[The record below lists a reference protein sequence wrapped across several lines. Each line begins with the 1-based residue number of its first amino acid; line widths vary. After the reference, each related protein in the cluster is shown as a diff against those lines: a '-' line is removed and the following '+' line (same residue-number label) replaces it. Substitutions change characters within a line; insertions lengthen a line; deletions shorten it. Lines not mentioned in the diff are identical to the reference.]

1 MILQINKN
9 LTMKSSKNNRIPYFR
24 NQNEGGSGY
33 SFMGLV
39 RHSKRMVMSSK
50 IGLLRGGILVGLV
63 AFTLSLVLS
72 VYALYSSVF
81 YSETMVIKGW
91 ASTILVILF
100 FRGLICLLL
109 GFILES
115 VSDLMITNNGKP
127 TFFVVDRSKD
137 IQLKEILKS
146 LNDADLQS

>member
-1 MILQINKN
+1 
-9 LTMKSSKNNRIPYFR
+9 MKSSKNNRIPYFR